1 VFPPS
6 PNGNSP
12 VESLILFRTA
22 FQTRVAATVT
32 TVVAIVIAI
41 CACACTVP
49 IAPGY
54 RISKESREIQ
64 FVSAESPELKIRGN
78 LTLVNYGTTD
88 LKFIDIVPPVEKTF
102 GLKNLHVQVNG
113 HDITPAALPAELQYS
128 RPNTLRIPFDSVWE
142 QKQQRELM
150 IEYVLSAPD
159 DSGTQITLG
168 PKTFSL
174 GFRGWFPVL
183 QPPDRTLSP
192 FPTRPDKTTV
202 AIRVPNGFL
211 VLSRG
216 ARKSKK
222 NTDNEIEYRYLL
234 REKDLAPFAVSGK
247 YVESASSRGTANSVI
262 FWTLEPLKE
271 EPGAS
276 AERIS
281 SAWDILQKDF
291 GPLDKDI
298 RGIHVV
304 ESPELHNH
312 MTGEAGPAAASFP
325 GGALVN
331 PAALALGINN
341 DEFLDK
347 VTHAIAHNWFGG
359 QIYSPPFAALGLG
372 EGLPDYATI
381 VIDEARKGEAAR
393 RQRVVNLLHAYDEDS
408 TKAVEIP
415 LGVAK
420 MSDPLEQRAIS
431 LTKAPLFFIALEDQ
445 YGEEPVRKALKRVV
459 TLLRGQEVGYNEIR
473 SAIEESSGKDLA
485 EFFRVWLYEKG
496 IPKEF
501 RAKYGSAN

>member
-1 VFPPS
+1 
-6 PNGNSP
+6 
-12 VESLILFRTA
+12 LFRTA
-22 FQTRVAATVT
+22 FQTRAATTVT
-32 TVVAIVIAI
+32 SVATIAVAI
-41 CACACTVP
+41 CACSCTVP

-78 LTLVNYGTTD
+78 FTLVNYGTTD
-88 LKFIDIVPPVEKTF
+88 LKFIDIVPPVEKTV

-113 HDITPAALPAELQYS
+113 HDVTPAALPAELQYS
-128 RPNTLRIPFDSVWE
+128 RPNTLRIPLDSVWE

-150 IEYVLSAPD
+150 IEYVLSTPD

-168 PKTFSL
+168 PKAFSL
-174 GFRGWFPVL
+174 GYRGWFPIL

-202 AIRVPNGFL
+202 AIRVQPGFL

-222 NTDNEIEYRYLL
+222 NTGNEIEYRYLL

-247 YVESASSRGTANSVI
+247 YVETASSRGDSNSVI

-271 EPGAS
+271 DPGAS
-276 AERIS
+276 AEWIS

-304 ESPELHNH
+304 ESPELRNH
-312 MTGEAGPAAASFP
+312 MTGEPRPATASFP

-331 PAALALGINN
+331 PAALALGVGS

-347 VTHAIAHNWFGG
+347 VTHALAHNWFGG

-372 EGLPDYATI
+372 EGLPYYATI
-381 VIDEARKGEAAR
+381 VIDEARKGESAR
-393 RQRVVNLLHAYDEDS
+393 RQRVSNLLRAFDEDS

-420 MSDPLEQRAIS
+420 MSDSPEQRAIS
-431 LTKAPLFFIALEDQ
+431 LTKAPLFFIALEDHC
-445 YGEEPVRKALKRVV
+445 GEEPVRNALKRIV
-459 TLLRGQEVGYNEIR
+459 TLLRGQEVGYSEIR
-473 SAIEESSGKDLA
+473 SAVEELSGKDLA